1 MTGVRL
7 TRLAILAAVLAV
19 AGCASAPR
27 STILP
32 ADEEYA
38 QGIDALGRERWSTAA
53 EHLNRLV
60 LNYPDD
66 PRAAQAR
73 YLLGQANFHSEE
85 YPSAAQDFER
95 FQQDFPTDSLSDDA
109 LYWAGRSHEAQAL
122 KPELDQGETQRAL
135 GEYTE
140 LRRQYPASAFADEA
154 RERIRVLRDR
164 LAAKEFLNARYY
176 FKQRLW
182 KATEIYVRS
191 LIEQYPESSY
201 VAPAYLIL
209 VQAYEAQG
217 RDDDAQRIRDTLIE
231 QFPDSPEARQVGGTP
246 RETGGTSSAAAAA
259 SPQSGGTGEAR

>member
-1 MTGVRL
+1 MTAVRL
-7 TRLAILAAVLAV
+7 ARLVTLSALIAAA
-19 AGCASAPR
+19 ACASTPR
-27 STILP
+27 STVLT
-32 ADEEYA
+32 ADEEYKL
-38 QGIDALGRERWSTAA
+38 GVDAYARGKWTTAA

-66 PRAAQAR
+66 SRVALSR

-95 FQQDFPTDSLSDDA
+95 FQQDFPADTLADDA
-109 LYWAGRSHEAQAL
+109 LYWAGRAHEAQSL
-122 KPELDQGETQRAL
+122 EPELDQSDTQRAISQ
-135 GEYTE
+135 YND
-140 LRRQYPASAFADEA
+140 LRRLYPASTFADEA
-154 RERIRVLRDR
+154 RERIRALRDR
-164 LAAKEFLNARYY
+164 LATKEFMNARYY

-201 VAPAYLIL
+201 VAPAYLML

-231 QFPDSPEARQVGGTP
+231 QFPDSPEARQVGRTP
-246 RETGGTSSAAAAA
+246 QGGEGSSSAAAA
-259 SPQSGGTGEAR
+259 SPQAGGTGEAH